1 MALKT
6 LTSFIEGWEPSTY
19 EHVAKCASRAFGL
32 LTSVASCADVTT
44 TSGSRAN
51 GFGPSK
57 AAAARLIFGTKP
69 EVLDATMVGSAEEA
83 LSKAAAPPVHEK
95 GVWPGGTEPAMS
107 SPVHE
112 NGV

>member
-1 MALKT
+1 
-6 LTSFIEGWEPSTY
+6 
-19 EHVAKCASRAFGL
+19 
-32 LTSVASCADVTT
+32 
-44 TSGSRAN
+44 
-51 GFGPSK
+51 
-57 AAAARLIFGTKP
+57 LIFGTKP